1 MQDGF
6 ERRRRQR
13 FSVDGKAS
21 VQVLIPRPLRFLK
34 PRCVDFGAV
43 LDISTSGLS
52 IVYIADK
59 MRSPEGDSLTISM
72 SDQGVVIAGIAFTTV
87 SDYTISTTE
96 DDLCIRRRGI
106 RFENLTPGQT
116 RRLRS
121 FLEQY
126 AVSQKPPPSL
136 SS

>member
-6 ERRRRQR
+6 ERRKRQR
-13 FSVDGKAS
+13 FSVDGNAS
-21 VQVLIPRPLRFLK
+21 VQVLVPRPLRFLK
-34 PRCVDFGAV
+34 PRRVDFGAV

-52 IVYIADK
+52 MVYIADK

-72 SDQGVVIAGIAFTTV
+72 TEQGITIPGIAFTTV
-87 SDYTISTTE
+87 SDYKISATE

-106 RFENLTPGQT
+106 RFENLTPGQF
-116 RRLRS
+116 RSLCS

-126 AVSQKPPPSL
+126 AVSQASPPTRPS
-136 SS
+136 